1 MEMYMK
7 TVLVFN
13 FDRYYP
19 NGGAD
24 DLRHVLRIEGD
35 FNPQVVLDTLRPL
48 DGDYVNVVILEDG
61 SVAQESLY
69 WVVEREPSE
78 EALLRRD
85 VVVHEDAPR
94 YSGDLLRW
102 VGLRPRD
109 Y

>member
-1 MEMYMK
+1 MK

-19 NGGAD
+19 NGGAG
-24 DLRHVLRIEGD
+24 DLRHVLRIDGD
-35 FNPQVVLDTLRPL
+35 FNPQVVLDALRPL
-48 DGDYVNVVILEDG
+48 DGDYVNVVILEDA
-61 SVAQESLY
+61 STEQESLY

-94 YSGDLLRW
+94 DSDDLLRW
-102 VGLRPRD
+102 VGLRPRG